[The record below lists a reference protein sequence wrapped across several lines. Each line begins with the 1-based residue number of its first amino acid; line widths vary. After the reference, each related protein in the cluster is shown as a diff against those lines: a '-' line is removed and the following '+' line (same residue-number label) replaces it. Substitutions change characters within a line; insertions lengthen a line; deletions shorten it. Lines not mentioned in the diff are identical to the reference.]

1 MRKQQNYDDAAN
13 ALDFVESCEKTC
25 AHLEQWC
32 EQQVLRYTGE
42 SWPKGFAAEQMKPS
56 LQAYVNAAAHRQIRT
71 KDNAENFAWRVA
83 VAKFAE
89 RLAERYGVE
98 LN

>member
-1 MRKQQNYDDAAN
+1 MKKQQNYDDAAN
-13 ALDFVESCEKTC
+13 ALNFVESIEKTC
-25 AHLEQWC
+25 ERLELWC
-32 EQQVLRYTGE
+32 EQQVLRYSDE

-56 LQAYVNAAAHRQIRT
+56 LQAYVDAAAHRQIRT